1 MTRYD
6 SKNIDKALKR
16 MEDMD
21 KLKRLGSQRSS
32 SKIMSF
38 FDGVDEEYNL
48 QQQKSSAILKKEEY
62 LRSHQLLETLIINH
76 GTEYELT
83 RIRAFGILIETTDFF
98 IMDGERRSMI
108 KDNMEWCNIIYEKYL
123 DTLK

>member
-1 MTRYD
+1 
-6 SKNIDKALKR
+6 
-16 MEDMD
+16 MD